1 MLPPVPARDRYH
13 PHVVDALV
21 RDGWTI
27 THDPLTVR
35 IGTKDMFV
43 DLGAERFLGAE
54 KAGRR
59 IAVEVKS
66 FIGPSET
73 RELEV
78 TLGQFV
84 LYGDAL
90 ARTQPDRTL
99 YVAVRRQVYEEVFEE
114 PMGKMLLDN
123 GRLRLIVFDP
133 DQREVYRWIP

>member
-1 MLPPVPARDRYH
+1 MVPARDHYH
-13 PHVVDALV
+13 PHVVEALT

-27 THDPLTVR
+27 THDPLTLR
-35 IGTKDMFV
+35 IGVKDVFV

-59 IAVEVKS
+59 IAVEIKS

-78 TLGQFV
+78 ALGQFV

-99 YVAVRRQVYEEVFEE
+99 YIAVRRQVHTEIFEE
-114 PMGKMLLDN
+114 PMGKMLLEN
-123 GRLRLIVFDP
+123 GRLRLLVFDA
-133 DQREVYRWIP
+133 DAREIIRWIP

>member
-1 MLPPVPARDRYH
+1 VPARDLYH
-13 PHVVDALV
+13 SHVVDALV

-35 IGTKDMFV
+35 VGAKDLFI

-54 KAGRR
+54 KGARK

-66 FIGPSET
+66 FVGRSET

-84 LYGDAL
+84 LYSAAL
-90 ARTQPDRTL
+90 EEVEPDRTL
-99 YVAVRRQVYEEVFEE
+99 HVAVRAEVYEDIFEE
-114 PMGKMLLDN
+114 PVGKLALRKS
-123 GRLRLIVFDP
+123 GLRLLVFDP
-133 DQREVYRWIP
+133 DQREVLQWIP

>member
-13 PHVVDALV
+13 PHVIDALM

-35 IGTKDMFV
+35 IGAKDMVV

-54 KAGRR
+54 KGSRR
-59 IAVEVKS
+59 IAIEVKS

-78 TLGQFV
+78 ALGQFV

-99 YVAVRRQVYEEVFEE
+99 YVAVRGQVYAEIFEE
-114 PMGKMLLDN
+114 PMGQMLLDN
-123 GRLRLIVFDP
+123 GRLRLMVFDP
-133 DQREVYRWIP
+133 DTREVLRWIP

>member
-1 MLPPVPARDRYH
+1 MLARVPARDRYH
-13 PHVVDALV
+13 PHVVDALI

-35 IGTKDMFV
+35 IGVKDMFV

-54 KAGRR
+54 KGARR

-90 ARTQPDRTL
+90 ARTQPERTL